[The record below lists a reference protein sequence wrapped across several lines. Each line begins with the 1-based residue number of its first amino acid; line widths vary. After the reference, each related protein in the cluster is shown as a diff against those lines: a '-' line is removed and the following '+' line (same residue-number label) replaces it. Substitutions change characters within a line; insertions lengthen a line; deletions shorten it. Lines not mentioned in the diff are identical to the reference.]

1 MSKRRVLLLSN
12 YNPQN
17 DQKYGQNSKSSKNGK
32 VSTDK
37 THSWNDKRWSMPWKV
52 QGLRSEEMHSPSLFG
67 PVRIAK
73 MPRIGRQHLSIKEW
87 YRRQAPGTVKFQ
99 WPTKCN
105 EEAFYNVMNETRI
118 DPMLRIHF
126 NIVEFIRDNKS
137 IGFPRRH
144 LLLSQ
149 FTRHRWGNL
158 MLTSEQGVHYWKR
171 RTDKKLQSWQVNC
184 LFFIGYYC
192 SMLAR
197 CMIPFFL
204 IYFLFWSKPDFFRY
218 NWLFAFDHFNV
229 D

>member
-1 MSKRRVLLLSN
+1 
-12 YNPQN
+12 
-17 DQKYGQNSKSSKNGK
+17 
-32 VSTDK
+32 
-37 THSWNDKRWSMPWKV
+37 
-52 QGLRSEEMHSPSLFG
+52 
-67 PVRIAK
+67 
-73 MPRIGRQHLSIKEW
+73 
-87 YRRQAPGTVKFQ
+87 
-99 WPTKCN
+99 
-105 EEAFYNVMNETRI
+105 MNETRI

-137 IGFPRRH
+137 IGFPRRR

-204 IYFLFWSKPDFFRY
+204 IYFLFWSKPEFFQIQLIVCFWSFQCWLAFVFCLQLKDRMRGSALQQEESWRY
-218 NWLFAFDHFNV
+218 ERLLATPLQLEFAYLVSSGGHSVQRKDWHVQNEMAKSKYPLV
-229 D
+229 VKYSNGIR